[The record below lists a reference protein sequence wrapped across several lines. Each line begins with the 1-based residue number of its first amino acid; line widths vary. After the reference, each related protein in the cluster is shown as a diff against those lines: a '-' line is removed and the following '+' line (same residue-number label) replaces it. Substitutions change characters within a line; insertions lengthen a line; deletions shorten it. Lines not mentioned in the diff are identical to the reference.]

1 MKKSVLISGASI
13 AGLSTAFWMSKLGY
27 QVTIVEIADQP
38 RIGGSPVD
46 VRGIALDVSKRMGI
60 FEKLKE
66 RRLEMDTIEFKDVND
81 VTQGSMLLK
90 NVGAQRPDEDIEISR
105 NDLVTVLYQA
115 IEDNVEFQFN
125 DSIENLEQTENNVI
139 VTFTNDPDVRRFDL
153 VIGCDGLHSNVRRLI
168 FGPEAE
174 FVHFLGQYFSIAGV
188 NGQLIKPNT
197 GQMYNVPG
205 KACTLY
211 AYNGKT
217 DVIFAF
223 LAENEIPYNYR
234 DTEQQKQIIID
245 AFDKEGWRTNE
256 FLEEIK
262 KADNF
267 YFDKLCQVKMTSW
280 TKGKIALVGD
290 SGYCASPASGMGA
303 SLSMIGAAA
312 LADALVEAEY
322 DIEKAFKQYNQ
333 SLRPFIEEIQATAS
347 IGSQFLI
354 PRSAEDI
361 KIRNGQN
368 SIITTK

>member
-139 VTFTNDPDVRRFDL
+139 VTFTVRRFDL

-262 KADNF
+262 
-267 YFDKLCQVKMTSW
+267 MTSW